1 MILGSHR
8 TLAYRT
14 CARPPCLQHTVSLH
28 LPLISVLSSEQDNSR
43 ARTMDPPP
51 LRVAVTQLEC
61 EWLDLERSIEKTVKA
76 FAEAA
81 KNSAKFVVFPECW
94 IPGYPAWI

>member
-1 MILGSHR
+1 
-8 TLAYRT
+8 
-14 CARPPCLQHTVSLH
+14 
-28 LPLISVLSSEQDNSR
+28 
-43 ARTMDPPP
+43 MDPPP